1 MYTAHLEDAKR
12 AAWGGLGERSGC
24 WKAGYEVT
32 GSACSF
38 LTANLLCYPGAH
50 CCLCNYIASF
60 LLGRLILHL
69 PVRASQQCF
78 LRSMGRSFQGMP
90 PATLHLGLDTL
101 FSLGDFLSWEPLES
115 SHSSEA
121 AVLFFLRLVARRPGD
136 LVCFQEIL
144 V

>member
-1 MYTAHLEDAKR
+1 MFISDSKPAMLSWCSLLLMQLHRFFSPWPSYSAPAGQGFSAVLSEKHGKEFPGHASCHFAL
-12 AAWGGLGERSGC
+12 GLGHS
-24 WKAGYEVT
+24 
-32 GSACSF
+32 
-38 LTANLLCYPGAH
+38 
-50 CCLCNYIASF
+50 
-60 LLGRLILHL
+60 
-69 PVRASQQCF
+69 
-78 LRSMGRSFQGMP
+78 
-90 PATLHLGLDTL
+90 L

>member
-1 MYTAHLEDAKR
+1 
-12 AAWGGLGERSGC
+12 
-24 WKAGYEVT
+24 
-32 GSACSF
+32 
-38 LTANLLCYPGAH
+38 
-50 CCLCNYIASF
+50 
-60 LLGRLILHL
+60 
-69 PVRASQQCF
+69 
-78 LRSMGRSFQGMP
+78 MP